1 MPRETLETAFSRALA
16 EKAGTREDLKAAAWS
31 HLREPEVEG
40 ATGGPDASQRDGT
53 NPANLPP
60 DAHPAA

>member
-31 HLREPEVEG
+31 HLREPDVEG
-40 ATGGPDASQRDGT
+40 AIGGPETSPHDGSL
-53 NPANLPP
+53 PPNLPP
-60 DAHPAA
+60 DSHPAA